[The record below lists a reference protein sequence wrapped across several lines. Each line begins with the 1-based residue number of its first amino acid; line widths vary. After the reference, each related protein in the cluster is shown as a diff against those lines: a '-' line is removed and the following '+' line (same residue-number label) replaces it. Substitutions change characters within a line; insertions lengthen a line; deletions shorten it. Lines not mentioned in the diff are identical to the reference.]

1 MEIIMVIQKQDLMH
15 LSAKSVD
22 PTRPA
27 QAPHWRIDFA
37 IRKPEVYNHYVDLTN
52 RSWQSL

>member
-27 QAPHWRIDFA
+27 QAPH
-37 IRKPEVYNHYVDLTN
+37 
-52 RSWQSL
+52 